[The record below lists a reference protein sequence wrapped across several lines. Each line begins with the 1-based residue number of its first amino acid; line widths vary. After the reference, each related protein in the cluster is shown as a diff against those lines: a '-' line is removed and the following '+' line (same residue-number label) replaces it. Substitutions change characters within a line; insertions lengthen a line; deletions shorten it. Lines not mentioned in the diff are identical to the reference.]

1 MHTPNLKDT
10 ITASPYIFTIGVA
23 GDSGSGKT
31 TFTQGVRSI
40 FGSDLVSTITLDD
53 YHRYDREGLK
63 DQGITALDPAANCID
78 QLEKDLCLLKQGIP
92 VEKPVYNH
100 TTGKFDPPVTFSPK
114 KILLLEGLHTL
125 FTPVLRNNL
134 DFMLFVDPAPE
145 VKYDWKIKRD
155 INKRGY
161 SADDVRRQIEER
173 KPDYERYIAPQKEY
187 ADAVIGIG
195 YSEYGRDLGEERNVY
210 RVTLSQN
217 RMRHSIKDIDLSLDL
232 YSILSL
238 SERNFSLK
246 FATGVQYGHRMG
258 ELIIDGE
265 LSGHVVKKLEHSI
278 EHQTKVHP
286 ISMFKDREYV
296 TAGDLIQLIISWRI
310 IHRRI
315 FLEISRE
322 GNPGHPGAKEMPFT
336 GERKGIEATDE
347 KPERSTVISADSG
360 MVRQ

>member
-10 ITASPYIFTIGVA
+10 IAASPYIFTIGVA

-31 TFTQGVRSI
+31 TFTQGVRCI
-40 FGSDLVSTITLDD
+40 FGSDLVTTITLDD
-53 YHRYDREGLK
+53 YHRYDREGRK
-63 DQGITALDPAANCID
+63 NRGITALNPAANRID
-78 QLEKDLCLLKQGIP
+78 QLEQDLGLLKQGLP

-100 TTGKFDPPVTFSPK
+100 DTGKFDPPVTFFPK
-114 KILLLEGLHTL
+114 KILILEGLHTF
-125 FTPVLRNNL
+125 FTHSLRNNL
-134 DFMLFVDPAPE
+134 DFLLFVDPAQE
-145 VKYDWKIKRD
+145 IKYDWKIRRD
-155 INKRGY
+155 ISKRGY
-161 SADDVRRQIEER
+161 TAADVKRHIDER

-187 ADAVIGIG
+187 ADAVIGID
-195 YSEYGRDLGEERNVY
+195 YSEYGRDLGDERNVY

-217 RMRHSIKDIDLSLDL
+217 RMKHNIKDIDLSLDL

-246 FATGVQYGHRMG
+246 FETGVQYGHRMG

-265 LSGHVVKKLEHSI
+265 LSERVVKKLEHSI

-296 TAGDLIQLIISWRI
+296 TAGDLVQLIISWRI

-315 FLEISRE
+315 FRQISTE
-322 GNPGHPGAKEMPFT
+322 SHPAYPAAEETP
-336 GERKGIEATDE
+336 
-347 KPERSTVISADSG
+347 
-360 MVRQ
+360 

>member
-1 MHTPNLKDT
+1 MKVHTLNLKDT
-10 ITASPYIFTIGVA
+10 IAASPYIFTIGVA
-23 GDSGSGKT
+23 GDSGSGKS

-53 YHRYDREGLK
+53 YHRYDREGRTTR
-63 DQGITALDPAANCID
+63 GITALDPAANRID
-78 QLEKDLCLLKQGIP
+78 QLEQDLALLKKGVP

-100 TTGKFDPPVTFSPK
+100 ETGTFDPAITFSPK
-114 KILLLEGLHTL
+114 KILILEGLHTF
-125 FTPVLRNNL
+125 FTPGLRNNL
-134 DFMLFVDPAPE
+134 DFMLFVDPEPE
-145 VKYDWKIKRD
+145 VKYDWKVKRD
-155 INKRGY
+155 IDKRGY
-161 SADDVRRQIEER
+161 AAAEVKRQIEER

-195 YSEYGRDLGEERNVY
+195 YSEYGRELGEERNVY

-217 RMRHSIKDIDLSLDL
+217 RMKHSIKDIDLSLDL

-238 SERNFSLK
+238 SERDFSLK

-258 ELIIDGE
+258 ELSIDGE
-265 LSGHVVKKLEHSI
+265 LSEHVVTKLERSI

-286 ISMFKDREYV
+286 ISMFRDCEYV
-296 TAGDLIQLIISWRI
+296 TAGDLIQLVISWRI

-322 GNPGHPGAKEMPFT
+322 GNPAHPAVG
-336 GERKGIEATDE
+336 
-347 KPERSTVISADSG
+347 G
-360 MVRQ
+360 MS